1 MEKNELTEWQKDS
14 LPHILKRAKAA
25 KELRKGIASLDH
37 HIGPDL
43 LSLIASIQ
51 CYANEVAEGLVNGYE
66 ASMTIKELADMVNT
80 ADQIR
85 GKLTPQIPD
94 WAKEYVE
101 EGLKE
106 GKEDDNA

>member
-14 LPHILKRAKAA
+14 LPMILKRAKSA
-25 KELRKGIASLDH
+25 KELRKGIASLNRQ
-37 HIGPDL
+37 IGPDVLGL
-43 LSLIASIQ
+43 LASIQ
-51 CYANEVAEGLVNGYE
+51 CYANEVAAGLVNGYE

-80 ADQIR
+80 ADHIR
-85 GKLTPQIPD
+85 SKLTPQIPD

-106 GKEDDNA
+106 ALKDDNA